1 METEVEVEVE
11 VGEAQPAPAPVNS
24 ESYWSGRFAGDW
36 RANDGPAQSRFFYRL
51 AVDHL
56 PAWLVRMLR
65 AERPSVCDW
74 GCATG
79 DGTDVLAQAYSLP
92 VTGIDFSRTAIEV
105 ASQSYPGLSFK
116 CVDLL
121 TETIEERFDVLFCSN
136 TLEHFPDPW
145 SVLAKV
151 AGVAEQAL
159 IVLIP
164 FREFERHSEH
174 EVTFDSGTVPIV
186 AAGDFQL
193 VYARVVNTAKLTPTY
208 WPGEQ
213 LLLVYAKPSLI
224 ERCALRLD
232 DIVIDTGVLAKERAR
247 VQAVRRRLRAEIA
260 DRERVAH
267 EVGRDTAVVV
277 DQLQRARALAE
288 RNLHAVKTVTQRL
301 AAGMSGDD
309 ETT

>member
-1 METEVEVEVE
+1 
-11 VGEAQPAPAPVNS
+11 
-24 ESYWSGRFAGDW
+24 
-36 RANDGPAQSRFFYRL
+36 
-51 AVDHL
+51 
-56 PAWLVRMLR
+56 
-65 AERPSVCDW
+65 VCDW

-79 DGTDVLAQAYSLP
+79 DGTDVLAQAYTVP

-145 SVLAKV
+145 DVLAKV

-186 AAGDFQL
+186 AAGVFQL
-193 VYARVVNTAKLTPTY
+193 VYARVVDTAKLTPTY

-232 DIVIDTGVLAKERAR
+232 DIVIDTGALAKERAR
-247 VQAVRRRLRAEIA
+247 VEAVRRRLRAEIA
-260 DRERVAH
+260 HRERVAH
-267 EVGRDTAVVV
+267 EVGRDTVAVI
-277 DQLQRARALAE
+277 DELHRAQALAE
-288 RNLHAVKTVTQRL
+288 RNMHAVKAVTRRL
-301 AAGMSGDD
+301 AGEPSGDD

>member
-1 METEVEVEVE
+1 VS
-11 VGEAQPAPAPVNS
+11 EAQAAPAPVNS
-24 ESYWSGRFAGDW
+24 EPYWSTRFAGDW
-36 RANDGPAQSRFFYRL
+36 SANEGPAQSRFFYKL

-65 AERPSVCDW
+65 TDRPSVCDW

-79 DGTDVLAQAYSLP
+79 DGTDVLAQAYMLP
-92 VTGIDFSRTAIEV
+92 VTGIDFSQTAIDV
-105 ASQSYPGLSFK
+105 ALQTYPRLSFK

-121 TETIEERFDVLFCSN
+121 TESIEERFDVLFCSN
-136 TLEHFPDPW
+136 TLEHFADPW
-145 SVLAKV
+145 GVLSKV
-151 AGVAEQAL
+151 ASVAEQAI

-164 FREFERHSEH
+164 FREFDRHFEH
-174 EVTFDSGTVPIV
+174 EVTFDTGTVPIV

-193 VYARVVNTAKLTPTY
+193 VYARVLNTAKMTPTY

-213 LLLVYAKPSLI
+213 MLLVYAKPSLI

-232 DIVIDTGVLAKERAR
+232 DIMIDTGVLAKERAR
-247 VQAVRRRLRAEIA
+247 VQAMRRRLRAEIA

-267 EVGRDTAVVV
+267 DVGRDTAAVL
-277 DQLQRARALAE
+277 DELQRAQALAE

-301 AAGMSGDD
+301 AADGFGND
-309 ETT
+309 EMT